1 MALLGGSSEASVTK
15 RLAGTIFIIRVF
27 SAALAYFSQILL
39 ARWMGGSDYGVY
51 VYVWT
56 WVLLLG
62 SMMDFGIS
70 ASAQKIIPEYRT
82 RGEHALLRGFLSG
95 SRWMTFAVSSVV
107 SLLLAGVVK
116 GLSPWIDANAI
127 VPLYIGCLTLPAF
140 VVANTQDGIARSH
153 DWMRLGL
160 MPQFIV
166 RQSLIIGFTAGA
178 FVLGFNLGATAAMS
192 ASAAAVWIA
201 MIGQMIVLN
210 RRLGGHIEPGPKAY
224 DFRGWLAVSLPIL
237 MVEGFYL
244 LLSYTDVLVL
254 QQFRS
259 SEEVGVY
266 FAVVKTLALVSFIH
280 YAMAATTAHR
290 FAEYHALGDKA
301 RLSAYVAHAIQW
313 TFWPSLAATILL
325 LALGKP
331 LLWLFGPQFVVG
343 YDIMFI
349 AAIGLVVRS
358 AIGPVERLL
367 NMLGHQHI
375 CALAYALAFVMNVVL
390 CVMLVPRF
398 GGHGAAAAT
407 SISLAFETVLL
418 FWIVRRRLGLHVLAF
433 GKTLGHWSQTAY
445 DMRSN
450 TTSPAPQIG
459 EITTSTP
466 YAHKT
471 FLFRPIRAIDS
482 TFIPCVAIY
491 SSTCETELDA
501 SRNDRSALRRIGI
514 RRRPAGRDDRR
525 WRRLA
530 DDAAADPAVR
540 RPPVDRC
547 RHRPALRRGDQD
559 RRQPGA
565 WLGRSI
571 HWPAVIRLASGSIPA
586 SIVTLLVL
594 WQLELNG
601 EAARSLV
608 NLVLCFALSS
618 RRFR

>member
-1 MALLGGSSEASVTK
+1 
-15 RLAGTIFIIRVF
+15 
-27 SAALAYFSQILL
+27 
-39 ARWMGGSDYGVY
+39 
-51 VYVWT
+51 
-56 WVLLLG
+56 
-62 SMMDFGIS
+62 
-70 ASAQKIIPEYRT
+70 
-82 RGEHALLRGFLSG
+82 
-95 SRWMTFAVSSVV
+95 
-107 SLLLAGVVK
+107 
-116 GLSPWIDANAI
+116 
-127 VPLYIGCLTLPAF
+127 
-140 VVANTQDGIARSH
+140 
-153 DWMRLGL
+153 

-166 RQSLIIGFTAGA
+166 RQSLIIGLTAGA
-178 FVLGFNLGATAAMS
+178 FVLGFNLGATAAMG

-237 MVEGFYL
+237 LVESFYL

-313 TFWPSLAATILL
+313 TFWPSLAATIVL

-375 CALAYALAFVMNVVL
+375 CALAYALAFVMNLVL

-407 SISLAFETVLL
+407 SISLACETVLL

-433 GKTLGHWSQTAY
+433 GK
-445 DMRSN
+445 R
-450 TTSPAPQIG
+450 
-459 EITTSTP
+459 
-466 YAHKT
+466 
-471 FLFRPIRAIDS
+471 
-482 TFIPCVAIY
+482 
-491 SSTCETELDA
+491 
-501 SRNDRSALRRIGI
+501 
-514 RRRPAGRDDRR
+514 
-525 WRRLA
+525 
-530 DDAAADPAVR
+530 
-540 RPPVDRC
+540 
-547 RHRPALRRGDQD
+547 
-559 RRQPGA
+559 
-565 WLGRSI
+565 
-571 HWPAVIRLASGSIPA
+571 
-586 SIVTLLVL
+586 
-594 WQLELNG
+594 
-601 EAARSLV
+601 
-608 NLVLCFALSS
+608 
-618 RRFR
+618 

>member
-1 MALLGGSSEASVTK
+1 MAVMDAQPATTLPAGMVARLRSMLGGSLDGSSETSVTK
-15 RLAGTIFIIRVF
+15 RLAGTIFIIRVV
-27 SAALAYFSQILL
+27 SAALAYLSQILL

-70 ASAQKIIPEYRT
+70 ASAQKIIPEYRAS
-82 RGEHALLRGFLSG
+82 GEHALLRGFLSG
-95 SRWMTFAVSSVV
+95 SRWMTFIVSSMV
-107 SLLLAGVVK
+107 SVLLAGVVK
-116 GLSPWIDANAI
+116 LLSPWIDANAI
-127 VPLYIGCLTLPAF
+127 VPLYIGCITLPAF

-178 FVLGFNLGATAAMS
+178 FAFGFHLGATVAML

-201 MIGQMIVLN
+201 MIGQMSVLN

-224 DFRGWLAVSLPIL
+224 DFRGWLAISLPIL

-290 FAEYHALGDKA
+290 FAEYHAIGDRA
-301 RLSAYVAHAIQW
+301 RLSAYVAHAIKW
-313 TFWPSLAATILL
+313 TFWPSLAATMVL

-331 LLWLFGPQFVVG
+331 LLWLFGPQFVAG
-343 YDIMFI
+343 YDIMFV

-390 CVMLVPRF
+390 CIALVPRF

-407 SISLAFETVLL
+407 SISLVFETMLL

-433 GKTLGHWSQTAY
+433 GKRAANSSLS
-445 DMRSN
+445 
-450 TTSPAPQIG
+450 SPAQEGEPVISIAQVQLDSRGILDTPPSRSMSGCAYAAVQPPSIERLAPVICAASSPQRNSASAATCSEVTNSLVG
-459 EITTSTP
+459 CAS
-466 YAHKT
+466 
-471 FLFRPIRAIDS
+471 
-482 TFIPCVAIY
+482 
-491 SSTCETELDA
+491 SSTSWMTC
-501 SRNDRSALRRIGI
+501 
-514 RRRPAGRDDRR
+514 
-525 WRRLA
+525 
-530 DDAAADPAVR
+530 
-540 RPPVDRC
+540 
-547 RHRPALRRGDQD
+547 
-559 RRQPGA
+559 
-565 WLGRSI
+565 
-571 HWPAVIRLASGSIPA
+571 
-586 SIVTLLVL
+586 
-594 WQLELNG
+594 
-601 EAARSLV
+601 SLV
-608 NLVLCFALSS
+608 RLRAFMVSGICFSTS
-618 RRFR
+618 GVQT

>member
-1 MALLGGSSEASVTK
+1 MDTQSTTVSSAGVIARMRSMAGRFFGGSSEASVTK

-27 SAALAYFSQILL
+27 SAALAYLSQILL

-70 ASAQKIIPEYRT
+70 ASAQKLIPEYRA

-95 SRWMTFAVSSVV
+95 SRWLTFAVSSIV
-107 SLLLAGVVK
+107 SLLLAGLVK
-116 GLSPWIDANAI
+116 TLSPWIDANA
-127 VPLYIGCLTLPAF
+127 VLPLYIGCLTLPAF

-166 RQSLIIGFTAGA
+166 RQSLIIGLTAGA
-178 FVLGFNLGATAAMS
+178 FALGFHLGATVAML
-192 ASAAAVWIA
+192 ASAGAVWIA
-201 MIGQMIVLN
+201 MLGQMVVLN
-210 RRLGGHIEPGPKAY
+210 RKLGRHIEPGAKTY

-237 MVEGFYL
+237 LVESFYL

-290 FAEYHALGDKA
+290 FAEYHALGDKP
-301 RLSAYVAHAIQW
+301 RLEAYVGHAINW
-313 TFWPSLAATILL
+313 TFWPSLAATVAL

-331 LLWLFGPQFVVG
+331 LLWLFGPQFVGG

-375 CALAYALAFVMNVVL
+375 CALAYALSFVMNLVL
-390 CVMLVPRF
+390 CVVLVPRF

-407 SISLAFETVLL
+407 SISLAFETILL
-418 FWIVRRRLGLHVLAF
+418 FWIVRQRLGLHVLAF
-433 GKTLGHWSQTAY
+433 GK
-445 DMRSN
+445 
-450 TTSPAPQIG
+450 
-459 EITTSTP
+459 
-466 YAHKT
+466 
-471 FLFRPIRAIDS
+471 
-482 TFIPCVAIY
+482 
-491 SSTCETELDA
+491 
-501 SRNDRSALRRIGI
+501 
-514 RRRPAGRDDRR
+514 
-525 WRRLA
+525 
-530 DDAAADPAVR
+530 
-540 RPPVDRC
+540 
-547 RHRPALRRGDQD
+547 
-559 RRQPGA
+559 
-565 WLGRSI
+565 
-571 HWPAVIRLASGSIPA
+571 
-586 SIVTLLVL
+586 
-594 WQLELNG
+594 
-601 EAARSLV
+601 
-608 NLVLCFALSS
+608 
-618 RRFR
+618 